1 MQRIKKMGTTVKPYQ
16 SEGSKKEQVQQMF
29 DNIAHRY
36 DFLNRFLSLGIDKGW
51 RKKAI
56 KMLAAH
62 QPKRILDVATGT
74 ADFAIETLEINPEE
88 VIGVDISEGMLDVGR
103 KKLTEKGI
111 TNIRLESGDSE
122 NLQFADASF
131 DAVIVAFGVR
141 NFENLEKGL
150 AEINRVLRPGGVA
163 MILEFSKP
171 KGLFGVI
178 FSIYNKTL
186 LPLWGKLFS
195 GDNAAYK
202 YLPES
207 VAAFPE
213 GDEFKQI
220 MTSVKYKNVTDRRL
234 TFGICSIYTGLK

>member
-56 KMLAAH
+56 KMLEAY

-74 ADFAIETLEINPEE
+74 ADFAIATLKINPEE

-111 TNIRLESGDSE
+111 INIRLESGDSE
-122 NLQFADASF
+122 NLQFDDASF

-207 VAAFPE
+207 VAAFPD

-220 MTSVKYKNVTDRRL
+220 MTSVKYNNVTDRRL

>member
-1 MQRIKKMGTTVKPYQ
+1 
-16 SEGSKKEQVQQMF
+16 MF

-56 KMLAAH
+56 KMLEAY

-74 ADFAIETLEINPEE
+74 ADFAIATLEINPEE

-103 KKLTEKGI
+103 KKITEKGI

-122 NLQFADASF
+122 NLQFEDASF

>member
-1 MQRIKKMGTTVKPYQ
+1 LQRIKKMGTTVKPYQ

-56 KMLAAH
+56 KMLEAY

-74 ADFAIETLEINPEE
+74 ADFAIATLEINPEE

-103 KKLTEKGI
+103 KKITEKGI

-122 NLQFADASF
+122 NLQFEDASF
-131 DAVIVAFGVR
+131 DAVIVAFGIR

>member
-1 MQRIKKMGTTVKPYQ
+1 LRRIKKMGTTVKPYQ

-56 KMLAAH
+56 KMLEAY

-74 ADFAIETLEINPEE
+74 ADFAIATLKINPEE

-111 TNIRLESGDSE
+111 INIRLESGDSE
-122 NLQFADASF
+122 NLQFDDASF

-220 MTSVKYKNVTDRRL
+220 MTSVKYNNVTDRRL

>member
-1 MQRIKKMGTTVKPYQ
+1 MGTNVKPYQ
-16 SEGSKKEQVQQMF
+16 AEGSKKEQVQQMF

-36 DFLNRFLSLGIDKGW
+36 DFLNRFLSMGIDKGW

-56 KMLAAH
+56 KMLAEH
-62 QPKRILDVATGT
+62 KPKRILDVATGT
-74 ADFAIETLEINPEE
+74 ADFALATLEMNPDE
-88 VIGVDISEGMLDVGR
+88 VIGVDISEGMLEIGR
-103 KKLTEKGI
+103 EKIAKRGV

-122 NLQFADASF
+122 QLKYEDGSF

-150 AEINRVLRPGGVA
+150 AEIKRVLRPGGVA

-171 KGLFGVI
+171 TGLFGVL
-178 FSIYNKTL
+178 FTIYNKTL

-213 GDEFKQI
+213 GEEFKQI
-220 MTSVKYKNVTDRRL
+220 MAGLKYQDVQDRRL
-234 TFGICSIYTGLK
+234 TFGICSIYTGLN

>member
-1 MQRIKKMGTTVKPYQ
+1 MGTTVKPYQ

-56 KMLAAH
+56 KMLEAY

-74 ADFAIETLEINPEE
+74 ADFAIATLEINPEE

-103 KKLTEKGI
+103 KKITEKGI

-122 NLQFADASF
+122 NLQFENASF

>member
-1 MQRIKKMGTTVKPYQ
+1 LQRIKKMGTTVKPYQ

-56 KMLAAH
+56 KMLEAY

-74 ADFAIETLEINPEE
+74 ADFAIATLKINPEE

-111 TNIRLESGDSE
+111 INIRLESGDSE
-122 NLQFADASF
+122 NLQFDDASF

-220 MTSVKYKNVTDRRL
+220 MTSVKYNNVTDRRL

>member
-1 MQRIKKMGTTVKPYQ
+1 MGTTVKPYQ

-56 KMLAAH
+56 KMLEAY

-74 ADFAIETLEINPEE
+74 ADFAIATLEINPEE

-103 KKLTEKGI
+103 KKITEKGI

-122 NLQFADASF
+122 NLQFEDASF

>member
-16 SEGSKKEQVQQMF
+16 AEGSKKEQVQQMF

-74 ADFAIETLEINPEE
+74 ADFAIATLEINPEE

-220 MTSVKYKNVTDRRL
+220 MTSVKYNNVTDRRF

>member
-16 SEGSKKEQVQQMF
+16 SDGSKKEQVQQMF

-56 KMLAAH
+56 KMLEAY

-74 ADFAIETLEINPEE
+74 ADFAIATLEINPEE

-103 KKLTEKGI
+103 KKITEKGI

-122 NLQFADASF
+122 NLQFEDASF